1 MDQRMRN
8 LIREI
13 APKIGERVR
22 LMGWVSVRRDHG
34 KIIFIDLRD
43 RTGIVQL
50 IFTPKDS
57 GLYEVAN
64 TLRPEWVIAIEG
76 VVQKRPKGM
85 ENPEIVTGGIEIPV
99 EKLEVL
105 NPAETPPFDI
115 AGDGAEIDEELRL
128 KYRYLDLR
136 RPRLQKNLRLRAE
149 FIKHARD
156 FLESR
161 DFIEIETPMLTKST
175 PEGSRDFVV
184 PSRLHPGKFY
194 ALPQSPQQYK
204 QFLMIAGFERYFQIA
219 RALRDEDL
227 RADRGFEHTQVD
239 LEMSFVERVDVM
251 KLVEELLIYAAEKIG
266 KKIKEKQFPV
276 FTYKEAMEKFGADKF
291 DLRNDQE
298 KKDGVL
304 AFAWVVDFP
313 VFEKT
318 EEGGWTYGHNPFTG
332 MKKEDEEGFLSG
344 TADLAGLTSLQYDLV
359 CNGHEVAG
367 GGVRINRAEVLKKV
381 FEVIGHTDDKIRS
394 EFGHMLEAF
403 SYGAPPHGGIALGV
417 ERFLMILAGES
428 YLREVQ
434 AFPMTSGGKIAV
446 MDAPSELTAKQLK
459 ELNLKGLGL

>member
-1 MDQRMRN
+1 MMRN
-8 LIREI
+8 LVKETIS
-13 APKIGERVR
+13 KTGERVR
-22 LMGWVSVRRDHG
+22 LMGWVAVRRDHG

-43 RTGIVQL
+43 RSGIIQL
-50 IFTPKDS
+50 VFIPKDAE
-57 GLYEVAN
+57 LYKAADA
-64 TLRPEWVIAIEG
+64 LRPEWVIEIEG

-85 ENPEIVTGGIEIPV
+85 ENREIETGEVEIPV
-99 EKLEVL
+99 ERLEVL
-105 NPAETPPFDI
+105 NKSETPPFDI
-115 AGDGAEIDEELRL
+115 AGVGMEIDEEIRL

-136 RPRLQKNLRLRAE
+136 RPRLQKNLRMRAE
-149 FIKHARD
+149 FLNHIRSFLISHD
-156 FLESR
+156 FLEV
-161 DFIEIETPMLTKST
+161 ETPMLTKST

-184 PSRLHPGKFY
+184 PSRLHPGEFY

-204 QFLMIAGFERYFQIA
+204 QLLMVAGFERYFQIA

-227 RADRGFEHTQVD
+227 RADRGFEHTQID
-239 LEMSFVERVDVM
+239 LEMSFVEREHVM
-251 KLVEELLIYAAEKIG
+251 KLVEEMVTYSAEKIG
-266 KKIKEKQFPV
+266 RKIKEKPFPI
-276 FTYKEAMEKFGADKF
+276 FTYKDAMEKFGADKF
-291 DLRNDQE
+291 DLRSDRE
-298 KKDGVL
+298 KKDGGL

-318 EEGGWTYGHNPFTG
+318 EGGGWTYGHNPFTG

-344 TADLAGLTSLQYDLV
+344 TADLEGLVSLQYDLV

-367 GGVRINRAEVLKKV
+367 GGIRINRAEVLKKV
-381 FEVIGHTDDKIRS
+381 FEVIGHTDDKIHS

-403 SYGAPPHGGIALGV
+403 CYGAPPHGGIALGV
-417 ERFLMILAGES
+417 ERFLMMLAGES

-459 ELNLKGLGL
+459 ELNLKIDK